1 MHSAPEE
8 ILTERL
14 LLRKPRLS
22 DGQLVYDRYASDP
35 EVRSFLLF
43 PPPKGV
49 EDSNEFIERCLS
61 VWKKGTA
68 YPYAIERSGDGEFL
82 GMVEIRMEGH
92 KADIGY
98 VIARDAWG
106 QGYASEAAKV
116 LVDWA
121 LGQKQIYRVWAF
133 CDAENKASARVM
145 EKAGLKYEGRLKR
158 YIVHRNISSE
168 PRDALVYAKT
178 K

>member
-1 MHSAPEE
+1 MISAPEE
-8 ILTERL
+8 ILTERM

-22 DGQLVYDRYASDP
+22 DGQLVYDRYASNS
-35 EVRSFLLF
+35 EVRRFLLF

-49 EDSNEFIERCLS
+49 QDSNEFIERCLS
-61 VWKKGTA
+61 VWKEGTA
-68 YPYAIERSGDGEFL
+68 FPYAIERSGDGEFL

-106 QGYASEAAKV
+106 QGYASEAAKA

-121 LGQKQIYRVWAF
+121 LEQKNIYRVWAF

-145 EKAGLKYEGRLKR
+145 EKAGLEYEGRLKR
-158 YIVHRNISSE
+158 YIVHPNISSE